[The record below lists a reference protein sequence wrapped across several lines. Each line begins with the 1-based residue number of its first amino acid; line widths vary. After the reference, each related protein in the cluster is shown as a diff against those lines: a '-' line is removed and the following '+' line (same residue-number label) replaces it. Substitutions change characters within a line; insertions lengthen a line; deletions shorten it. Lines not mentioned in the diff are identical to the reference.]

1 MIEIKKYIWLFAFMG
16 GLIALIALLTP
27 AACFNYRSPSF
38 DSDFYLWM
46 FNLFFSHRFEAGIH
60 TTTIKFDTH
69 MISLIPSITCS
80 LLIII
85 FNITAIVTANKYRKG
100 TFDPKFSWLVLA
112 ILTIIA
118 TIIWMIMMEI
128 SGKVLYGHEFWG
140 LLYPCFGVIGPFIG
154 AGLEIV
160 GFILMKKN
168 LRIS

>member
-1 MIEIKKYIWLFAFMG
+1 MVEIKKFLWLFAFLG

-27 AACFNYRSPSF
+27 AAGFNYRSPTF

-46 FNLFFSHRFEAGIH
+46 FNLFFSHRFEGGIH
-60 TTTIKFDTH
+60 TTRIEFDTH
-69 MISLIPSITCS
+69 MISLIPSIICS

-85 FNITAIVTANKYRKG
+85 SSIISIITANKYRKG
-100 TFDPKFSWLVLA
+100 VLDTKISWLVSA
-112 ILTIIA
+112 IVIIIA
-118 TIIWMIMMEI
+118 TIIWMIMMEV
-128 SGKVLYGHEFWG
+128 SRRVLYGHEFWG
-140 LLYPCFGVIGPFIG
+140 ILYPCFGVIGPFIG